1 MTSDPVLCVPS
12 CEGPVRKALEVT
24 GVTPVVAS
32 SGRLNE
38 VAALEPSDG
47 YAGAVINAAGF
58 PFSEAMNL
66 CRQLR
71 HRERPVGPIILLL
84 DHYQLDDLTF
94 REDLFDDFVVG
105 PFDVSELA
113 TRLRHR
119 LRRAGNESVAPRVEH
134 GGLSMNLETYQATIA
149 GRVMDLTY
157 MEYELLRFLATNPHR
172 VFTRE
177 TLLSRVWGYEYYG
190 GARTVDVHVRRR
202 RAKLGEEHAHLIQ
215 TVRSVGYKFGASND
229 HDLADDDQSIGA

>member
-1 MTSDPVLCVPS
+1 MTDVVLCVPS
-12 CEGPVRKALEVT
+12 CEGPVKKAFEVT
-24 GVTPVVAS
+24 GVTPVVS
-32 SGRLNE
+32 VSGRLNE
-38 VAALEPSDG
+38 ITALEPAEG
-47 YAGAVINAAGF
+47 FAGAVINASAF
-58 PFSEAMNL
+58 PFSEAMSL

-71 HRERPVGPIILLL
+71 SRERSSGPVILLL

-105 PFDVSELA
+105 PVDVSELA

-119 LRRAGNESVAPRVEH
+119 LRRSGNDTVAQRIDH
-134 GGLSMNLETYQATIA
+134 GGLSMNLETYQASIA
-149 GRVMDLTY
+149 GRVMDLTF
-157 MEYELLRFLATNPHR
+157 MEYELLRFLATNPNR

-190 GARTVDVHVRRR
+190 GARTVDVHVRRL

-215 TVRSVGYKFGASND
+215 TVRSVGYKFGTATEFDVS
-229 HDLADDDQSIGA
+229 

>member
-1 MTSDPVLCVPS
+1 MTDVVLCVPS
-12 CEGPVRKALEVT
+12 CEGPVKKAFEVT
-24 GVTPVVAS
+24 GVTPVVS
-32 SGRLNE
+32 VSGRLNE
-38 VAALEPSDG
+38 ITALEPAEG
-47 YAGAVINAAGF
+47 FAGAVINASAF
-58 PFSEAMNL
+58 PFSEAMSL

-71 HRERPVGPIILLL
+71 SRERSSGPVILLL

-94 REDLFDDFVVG
+94 REDLVDDFVVG

-119 LRRAGNESVAPRVEH
+119 LRRSGNDTVAQRIDH
-134 GGLSMNLETYQATIA
+134 GGLSMNLETYQASIA
-149 GRVMDLTY
+149 GRVMDLTF
-157 MEYELLRFLATNPHR
+157 MEYELLRFLATNPNR

-190 GARTVDVHVRRR
+190 GARTVDVHVRRL

-215 TVRSVGYKFGASND
+215 TVRSVGYKFGTATEFDVS
-229 HDLADDDQSIGA
+229 